1 MHKTFSIWRFVFS
14 LGVARSGT
22 WSNTTKTGTE
32 LTHIF
37 SVQFI
42 KNPKYDD
49 EYPALQLIFL
59 CFYFT
64 VGFVK

>member
-14 LGVARSGT
+14 LGIAKSGT

-32 LTHIF
+32 LIHIIAIHF
-37 SVQFI
+37 MKDPKFEEQFPDLNI
-42 KNPKYDD
+42 
-49 EYPALQLIFL
+49 IFL

-64 VGFVK
+64 IGYVK